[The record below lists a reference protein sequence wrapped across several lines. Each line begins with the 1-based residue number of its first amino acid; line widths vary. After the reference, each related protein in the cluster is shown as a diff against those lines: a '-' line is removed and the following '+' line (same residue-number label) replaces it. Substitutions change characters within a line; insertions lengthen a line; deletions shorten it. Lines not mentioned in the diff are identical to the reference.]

1 MIFFLLFTIIKYNS
15 LYFEYI
21 IYLNEEEEKMKMNAT
36 NHKKNKIKFIIIK
49 KIFEIF

>member
-21 IYLNEEEEKMKMNAT
+21 IYLNEEEEKMKMNDAK
-36 NHKKNKIKFIIIK
+36 NHKKIK
-49 KIFEIF
+49 